1 MPALERSAA
10 VLEPCSFGKALS
22 AVRSSRKLYTSFW
35 RHGAADVEFSPAW
48 QALAAPT
55 PPGDATPHVAAV
67 SSLPARRDAP
77 LMASV
82 FLFDFLYPQGAR
94 SLLQRPSPGPL
105 ACFLDRHELPRP
117 RSVAKAAARAYSSS
131 ADSDEQP
138 PEPTKPDKEGEEA
151 APPEDSSEDPAQPAQ
166 PETPIN
172 IAFPIHALR
181 NVIKGQQPIQIY
193 GREVTAAEREEEALG
208 VSGGALRAELREGA
222 RKPDSPPADVDDSK
236 SAESI
241 EAFEQLWEDYMAL
254 PDEEKLGRR
263 PGLIS
268 ALGKSRRLTEAWRIS
283 ELFHEIAE
291 EAWTAD
297 SVAALIRSEISLQN
311 TPEAVRVFKAWAS
324 RGHSPS
330 GFGSL
335 ASRFLGISSWSDLED
350 ICAFCL
356 GIPAAQDLEEPA
368 VEQPPPEE
376 TAVDKHT
383 SDFLAAMGEATPEPP
398 GVGAE
403 KVLHAD
409 SEESP
414 HSRQNSIDE
423 IGSERKLKLDQV
435 DIDEIGSTPDLLEKL
450 SQLYVFVHQGTESP
464 RTKAALG
471 PLLSGAVSWFLSRFP
486 AETAMAVVKH
496 YGNPLLYE
504 QFIRLTVNR
513 GQKALATYAYFLYR
527 ELPGV
532 KIRIPIIHLMID
544 GVFRPNGDARRMET
558 VLQDWRSRY
567 DHLDRWG
574 YKKYLSLYAMT
585 GNIRSFEAM
594 QKEFLSHYPG
604 EHAMVLPY
612 LMRINGILGRTQ
624 AVERIIDV
632 MEQRYHVKP
641 TTAHFN
647 ILLSSYAKKTDMQ
660 AAATVFSRLCEVAT
674 PDEQSFAAIMSVLGR
689 TGDLDFLQRLE
700 QMARSR
706 GVQITPEMRAHIIDA
721 YCQNGYFA
729 DALDLCTSAT
739 KAAGSR
745 LSKKR
750 AAEVRHMWHTL
761 LVHYGKKRDLKAV
774 HRTLK
779 LMTGFE
785 VQFDQWTYSHLLM
798 ALAYCRQAHHAL
810 HLFRAGIVEGF
821 LRPSAK
827 HFLTLMVAF
836 IESGEP
842 HMVLRVD
849 RLMDRL
855 DLPPSAERTLRKI
868 SARLQWDRQPHFQQQ
883 KPDPDVNFSDA
894 LADLLTLLQ
903 QQPPPVEMP
912 STTTSSGAS
921 DLATMSEIQDDLLAG
936 VLMFAVKQGKDGAVR
951 KLLEA
956 FNKNAARGAGGQN
969 RGAIRTLEAVM
980 LHELGKGRLDNVKA
994 TWDALFDMACKM
1006 GRPLPSLGRMR
1017 RTIPTDDSGE
1027 GQVKVLPAFQYL
1039 LTRGFNT
1046 MLEVLKAEKDGEG
1059 IVELLGLMLDEGFS
1073 LTGRSWNYYVQALAH
1088 AGKVHEAFVVCEEML
1103 MPNWTGWYQ
1112 VRLAAR
1118 EVDPKL
1124 PSDLRRLGTAPEH
1137 RRPTS
1142 FTFVELRLHYK
1153 DLLRRA
1159 IWYKETE
1166 AELAKVE
1173 RDAASTIKAI
1183 RTMRRPQDPREIAQR
1198 YGLDE
1203 LDEYA
1208 DAPPEGD
1215 EHADAPPGGEA
1226 ESDDWEEF
1234 LRGPVAARQKPRPQ
1248 EQGSAED
1255 PGGEQKI
1262 EELLRLVED
1271 GKKAPLDGE

>member
-35 RHGAADVEFSPAW
+35 RHGAADVEFSLAW

-67 SSLPARRDAP
+67 SSLHARQDPP

-94 SLLQRPSPGPL
+94 SLLQRPSPRPL
-105 ACFLDRHELPRP
+105 ACILDRHELPRP
-117 RSVAKAAARAYSSS
+117 RSVAKAAARAYSSG
-131 ADSDEQP
+131 ADSDEPP
-138 PEPTKPDKEGEEA
+138 PEPTKSGEGDEEA
-151 APPEDSSEDPAQPAQ
+151 ASSENSSEEPAKPAK

-172 IAFPIHALR
+172 VAFPIHALR
-181 NVIKGQQPIQIY
+181 KVIKGQQPIQIY
-193 GREVTAAEREEEALG
+193 EREVIAAELEEEVLG
-208 VSGGALRAELREGA
+208 VSGGALRTELRESS
-222 RKPDSPPADVDDSK
+222 RKPGSHQIDADDSK

-263 PGLIS
+263 PDLIA

-297 SVAALIRSEISLQN
+297 AVAAVIRSEISLQN
-311 TPEAVRVFKAWAS
+311 TPEAVRVFKTWVS
-324 RGHSPS
+324 RGHPPS

-356 GIPAAQDLEEPA
+356 DTPAPQDLEEPA
-368 VEQPPPEE
+368 AEQPSLEE

-383 SDFLAAMGEATPEPP
+383 AAFLAAMGEATPEPS
-398 GVGAE
+398 GVGATGVPPHHAE
-403 KVLHAD
+403 KVPQAD
-409 SEESP
+409 YEEKPNS
-414 HSRQNSIDE
+414 SQNSIDE

-471 PLLSGAVSWFLSRFP
+471 PLLSGAVSWFLNRFP

-496 YGNPLLYE
+496 YSNPLLYE
-504 QFIRLTVNR
+504 QFIRLTVHR

-544 GVFRPNGDARRMET
+544 GVFRPNGDVRRMET

-585 GNIRSFEAM
+585 GNIRSFEKM

-612 LMRINGILGRTQ
+612 MMRINGILGRTQ
-624 AVERIIDV
+624 AVERIIDA
-632 MEQRYHVKP
+632 MEKRYHVKP

-674 PDEQSFAAIMSVLGR
+674 PDEQSFATIMSVLGR

-700 QMARSR
+700 QMARAR
-706 GVQITPEMRAHIIDA
+706 GVQITPEMRAHLIDA
-721 YCQNGYFA
+721 YCHNGYFA

-739 KAAGSR
+739 KAAGPR

-750 AAEVRHMWHTL
+750 AAEVRQMWHTL
-761 LVHYGKKRDLKAV
+761 LIHYGKKRDLKAV

-827 HFLTLMVAF
+827 HFLTLMIAF

-842 HMVLRVD
+842 HMVLRID

-855 DLPPSAERTLRKI
+855 DLPPSADRTLRKI
-868 SARLQWDRQPHFQQQ
+868 SARLQWDLQPRFQQQ
-883 KPDPDVNFSDA
+883 KPDPNANFSDA
-894 LADLLTLLQ
+894 LADLLSLLQ
-903 QQPPPVEMP
+903 QQPPPIEIP
-912 STTTSSGAS
+912 DTTNSGAS
-921 DLATMSEIQDDLLAG
+921 DFATLSEIQDDLLAG

-951 KLLEA
+951 KLLQA
-956 FNKNAARGAGGQN
+956 FNKNAVRGAEGQN
-969 RGAIRTLEAVM
+969 RGAIRILEAVM

-994 TWDALFDMACKM
+994 TWDALFDMACKL
-1006 GRPLPSLGRMR
+1006 GRPLLSLGRMR
-1017 RTIPTDDSGE
+1017 RTIPTDDAGE
-1027 GQVKVLPAFQYL
+1027 GQVKILPAFQYL

-1059 IVELLGLMLDEGFS
+1059 IVELLGLVLDEGFN
-1073 LTGRSWNYYVQALAH
+1073 LTGRSWNYYVQALAR
-1088 AGKVHEAFVVCEEML
+1088 AGRVHEAFVVCEEML

-1112 VRLAAR
+1112 VRLAAH

-1159 IWYKETE
+1159 VWLKEVE
-1166 AELAKVE
+1166 VELAKVE

-1183 RTMRRPQDPREIAQR
+1183 RTMRRARDPREIAQR
-1198 YGLDE
+1198 YGVDE

-1208 DAPPEGD
+1208 DAPED
-1215 EHADAPPGGEA
+1215 A

-1234 LRGPVAARQKPRPQ
+1234 ARGPAARQKHRPE
-1248 EQGSAED
+1248 EQGSLED
-1255 PGGEQKI
+1255 PEGEQKI

-1271 GKKAPLDGE
+1271 GKETPSDGE